1 MPLTVQLQGRGGGA
15 GQKAQGP
22 TIDPH
27 KTQAVALAGIHA
39 KGIRSLREL
48 DDRGGVVF
56 PQALHPGQ
64 AFAESL
70 RSEVLLYLLGHGPRH
85 LGVIEVKGMVHV
97 FLPQDLGEGRG

>member
-1 MPLTVQLQGRGGGA
+1 M
-15 GQKAQGP
+15 
-22 TIDPH
+22 
-27 KTQAVALAGIHA
+27 
-39 KGIRSLREL
+39 
-48 DDRGGVVF
+48 VF